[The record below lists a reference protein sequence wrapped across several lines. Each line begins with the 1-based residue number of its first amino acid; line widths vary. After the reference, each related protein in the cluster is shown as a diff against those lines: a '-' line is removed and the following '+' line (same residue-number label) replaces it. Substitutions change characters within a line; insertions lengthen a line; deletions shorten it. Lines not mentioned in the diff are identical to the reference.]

1 MLGRMQIGLILLAA
15 VGWWGG
21 LYMMAAP
28 PLESKRS
35 TESIARAEKAVKD
48 YLDKLG
54 GAGAVVQ
61 YVKDETVESACS
73 HDYLFAVL
81 FRRFPVARMPPKGL
95 KSSNLLAVDEDGKV
109 TALTDSKELEKFC
122 RDHLA
127 PAKGEEARKTA
138 IRCWLRLSQQY
149 YQDGFYTFALM
160 DDTIKADDKSAGGT
174 VVAMKG
180 GSGTLTARLTFDDDG
195 KLSKVSE
202 EAKLRP
208 GPRPICQAS
217 KLLDKDALVR
227 RMAEQDLLIM
237 GAAAK
242 DYLDE
247 QRAKAAPG
255 LQRAIDRM
263 WQRIVES
270 EQHER

>member
-1 MLGRMQIGLILLAA
+1 MLGRMLIGVVLLAVVA
-15 VGWWGG
+15 GRGG
-21 LYMMAAP
+21 LNIMAAP
-28 PLESKRS
+28 PPGSKRS
-35 TESIARAEKAVKD
+35 AESIARAEKAVKD

-61 YVKDETVESACS
+61 YVKDEAVESACP
-73 HDYLFAVL
+73 HDYFFTVL
-81 FRRFPVARMPPKGL
+81 FRRFPVARAIPKGL

-109 TALTDSKELEKFC
+109 TALTDAKELEKFC
-122 RDHLA
+122 RDHLT

-149 YQDGFYTFALM
+149 HQDGFYTFAIM

-180 GSGTLTARLTFDDDG
+180 GSGTLSARLTFDDDG

-208 GPRPICQAS
+208 GPRPICQAT
-217 KLLDKDALVR
+217 KLLDKDPLVR

-242 DYLDE
+242 HYLDE
-247 QRAKAAPG
+247 QHARSAPE

-270 EQHER
+270 DRHER

>member
-1 MLGRMQIGLILLAA
+1 
-15 VGWWGG
+15 
-21 LYMMAAP
+21 MMAAP
-28 PLESKRS
+28 PPESKRS
-35 TESIARAEKAVKD
+35 TESIGRAEKAVKD

-54 GAGAVVQ
+54 GAGAAVQ
-61 YVKDETVESACS
+61 YVKDKSVESACPR
-73 HDYLFAVL
+73 DYFFTVL
-81 FRRFPVARMPPKGL
+81 FRQFPVARMPPKGL
-95 KSSNLLAVDEDGKV
+95 KASNLVAVDDDGKV
-109 TALTDSKELEKFC
+109 TMLTDAKELEKFC
-122 RDHLA
+122 RDHLT
-127 PAKGEEARKTA
+127 PAKSEEARKLT

-149 YQDGFYTFALM
+149 HQDGFYLFAIM
-160 DDTIKADDKSAGGT
+160 DDTIKVDDKSASGT

-180 GSGTLTARLTFDDDG
+180 GSGTFSARLTFDDDG

-217 KLLDKDALVR
+217 KLLDNDPLVR

-237 GAAAK
+237 GAAAR

-247 QRAKAAPG
+247 QRARSAPE

-263 WQRIVES
+263 WQLIVES
-270 EQHER
+270 ER

>member
-1 MLGRMQIGLILLAA
+1 
-15 VGWWGG
+15 
-21 LYMMAAP
+21 MMAAP
-28 PLESKRS
+28 PPESKRS
-35 TESIARAEKAVKD
+35 AESIARAEKAVKE

-54 GAGAVVQ
+54 SAGAAVQ
-61 YVKDETVESACS
+61 YVKDEAVESACPR
-73 HDYLFAVL
+73 DYFFAVL
-81 FRRFPVARMPPKGL
+81 FRQFPVARVPPKGL
-95 KSSNLLAVDEDGKV
+95 KASSLLAVDDDGKV
-109 TALTDSKELEKFC
+109 TALTDAKELEKFC

-127 PAKGEEARKTA
+127 PAKSEEARKTT

-149 YQDGFYTFALM
+149 HQDGFYTFAIM
-160 DDTIKADDKSAGGT
+160 DDTIKADDKTASGT

-180 GSGTLTARLTFDDDG
+180 GSGTLSAQLTIDDDG
-195 KLSKVSE
+195 KLSKVTE

-217 KLLDKDALVR
+217 KLLDNDPLVR

-237 GAAAK
+237 GAAAR
-242 DYLDE
+242 DYLDK
-247 QRAKAAPG
+247 QRARSAPE

-270 EQHER
+270 ERHER